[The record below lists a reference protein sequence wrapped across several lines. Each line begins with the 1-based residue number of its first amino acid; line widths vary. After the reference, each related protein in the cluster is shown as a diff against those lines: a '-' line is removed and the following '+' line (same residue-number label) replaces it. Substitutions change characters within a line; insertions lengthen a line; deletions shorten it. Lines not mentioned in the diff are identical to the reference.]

1 MEDVWINA
9 EEYKFLKEQRQITHE
24 EAIKNMPTGFSEFL
38 AQLDLLNEPTEEEK
52 QRQKEWVKKMVSE
65 IDEDSR
71 KELIWKRLEKYKKN
85 NANRDST
92 IND

>member
-1 MEDVWINA
+1 MEA
-9 EEYKFLKEQRQITHE
+9 EELKR
-24 EAIKNMPTGFSEFL
+24 K
-38 AQLDLLNEPTEEEK
+38 LDDSLNNPSEEEK

-71 KELIWKRLEKYKKN
+71 KELIWKRLEKYKKKD
-85 NANRDST
+85 ANRDST